1 MLNDKQPIEKT
12 DKLQPLNAN
21 VNKPAKPE
29 KKEQLVRYK
38 KGQTATDINGNVV
51 TEKNLFGKDVPLKT
65 VEGEPENDFEYADE
79 MASEIWNSGK
89 SNDEVDADMRKKY
102 KVASALIDKDKA
114 TEADKS
120 IKDEDKRYK
129 YYAPDYYESEDGTE
143 GWKYHISPTDYAE
156 IKLARTYGLNIDDK
170 KPLSTL
176 VITKPSVAAKII
188 NSDTR
193 LKKAWEAAVNGD
205 RSMGNWVNGMKY
217 INDLAKQDYKKVGFK
232 SKSEYDTY
240 IDYLARSWYKN
251 FHDNKAE
258 KQEKTEAPAIQA
270 KQVVEKKPVK
280 DEKQEK
286 TEAPEDIKAIPA
298 KTVEEESPTE
308 SLEEKAATEKAV
320 QLANYI
326 ESDSKNKEE
335 VDEKNAYI
343 EESRKAAEDATQKAI
358 DGMFEYEDWLK
369 NPSIMTGIFGKSGLS
384 AAMRVG
390 LGAAALFSIFSDAVA
405 NYAKGINNNTD
416 FKTLAMDKLNSTINT
431 IQNKRAEKIGEM
443 AARPYETTA
452 ENEAKLNTDYEKL
465 RRTYAGAY
473 IPRSAMLSFIQE
485 AQINPDKEMD
495 QDFLDNFNA
504 ASKEAFIKSL
514 KGPEAAYYLDQDGE
528 LNPSGEAEFLS
539 RQLRAIKVFK
549 NVMNISP
556 ARIDNAIA
564 RLDTE
569 QKAAETR
576 KKIHDVNF
584 QVESDYINAIS
595 NMEAENAVLAQTKA
609 DFTSKRTLDGMN
621 ESLKTFKDAV
631 SGLASSSNNTMT
643 SENERNKFA
652 ENWSKSEQSTETN
665 ETLKKHG
672 WSIDA
677 KVGVTAGIPSIGK
690 AEGALSQDWSREQ
703 AERYVKQQVETA
715 MNSKARDNEKA
726 RSLSNAS
733 GETIDKSY
741 DRIMNFLSSAPAK
754 ASGEELDK
762 VRKEILEAIDRKIE
776 YNNKVIDELNRMR
789 EKERFMM
796 KPAESPFMSMFND
809 VPTKNADYYRHK
821 LQLT

>member
-38 KGQTATDINGNVV
+38 KGQTATDVNGNVV

-65 VEGEPENDFEYADE
+65 VEGEPENGFEYASE
-79 MASEIWNSGK
+79 MASEMWNSGK

-114 TEADKS
+114 TEADTS
-120 IKDEDKRYK
+120 VEDDRKRYNYYIPDEVDDRK
-129 YYAPDYYESEDGTE
+129 YR
-143 GWKYHISPTDYAE
+143 ISPTKYAE
-156 IKLARTYGLNIDDK
+156 IELARTYGLNLYDEN
-170 KPLSTL
+170 PLATL
-176 VITKPSVAAKII
+176 MFIKPSVAAKII

-193 LKKAWEAAVNGD
+193 LKNAWEAAVNGD
-205 RSMGNWVNGMKY
+205 GSPRNWINGLHY
-217 INDLAKQDYKKVGFK
+217 IDDLAKKDYKKTGFK

-240 IDYLARSWYKN
+240 MNYLYKSWIK
-251 FHDNKAE
+251 FRPHDIKAE
-258 KQEKTEAPAIQA
+258 NQEKTEAPAIPV
-270 KQVVEKKPVK
+270 KQVIEKKPVK

-286 TEAPEDIKAIPA
+286 TEAPEDIKAIPV
-298 KTVEEESPTE
+298 KTAEEDPTE

-416 FKTLAMDKLNSTINT
+416 FNTLAMDKLNSTINT

-473 IPRSAMLSFIQE
+473 IPRSSMLSFIQE

-495 QDFLDNFNA
+495 QYFLDNFNA

-539 RQLRAIKVFK
+539 RQLRAIKTFK

-652 ENWSKSEQSTETN
+652 ENWSKSKQSTETN

-672 WSIDA
+672 WSIDT

-715 MNSKARDNEKA
+715 MNSQARDNEKA

-754 ASGEELDK
+754 ASGKELDK

-796 KPAESPFMSMFND
+796 KPVESPFMSMFND

>member
-21 VNKPAKPE
+21 VNKPEKPE

-65 VEGEPENDFEYADE
+65 VEGEPENGIEYASE
-79 MASEIWNSGK
+79 MASEMWNSGK

-102 KVASALIDKDKA
+102 KVASTLIDKDKA
-114 TEADKS
+114 TEADAS
-120 IKDEDKRYK
+120 IKDDQKRYQYYMPDEIDGMK
-129 YYAPDYYESEDGTE
+129 YY
-143 GWKYHISPTDYAE
+143 ISPTDYAE
-156 IKLARTYGLNIDDK
+156 IELARTYGLDISDE
-170 KPLSTL
+170 KPLATL
-176 VITKPSVAAKII
+176 MFTKPSVAAKII

-205 RSMGNWVNGMKY
+205 GSPHNWINGLHY
-217 INDLAKQDYKKVGFK
+217 IDDLAKQDYKKTGFK
-232 SKSEYDTY
+232 SKSEYDIY
-240 IDYLARSWYKN
+240 MNYLAKSWGKFKPSFIEVGN
-251 FHDNKAE
+251 
-258 KQEKTEAPAIQA
+258 QEKTEAPAMPV

-280 DEKQEK
+280 AENQEK
-286 TEAPEDIKAIPA
+286 TEAPAMPV
-298 KTVEEESPTE
+298 KTAEESPTE

-473 IPRSAMLSFIQE
+473 IPRSTMLSFIQE

-495 QDFLDNFNA
+495 QYFLDNFNA
-504 ASKEAFIKSL
+504 ASKEGFIKSL

-539 RQLRAIKVFK
+539 RQLRAIKTFK

-584 QVESDYINAIS
+584 QVESDYINAVS

-621 ESLKTFKDAV
+621 ESLKTFKDAI
-631 SGLASSSNNTMT
+631 SGLASSSSNTMT

-652 ENWSKSEQSTETN
+652 ENWSKSKQSTETN

-672 WSIDA
+672 WSIDT

-715 MNSKARDNEKA
+715 MNSQARDNEKA

-741 DRIMNFLSSAPAK
+741 ERIMNFLTSAPAK
-754 ASGEELDK
+754 ASGKELDK

>member
-65 VEGEPENDFEYADE
+65 VEGEPENGIEYASE
-79 MASEIWNSGK
+79 MASEMWNSGK
-89 SNDEVDADMRKKY
+89 SNDEADADMRKKY
-102 KVASALIDKDKA
+102 KVASTLIDKDKA
-114 TEADKS
+114 TEADSS
-120 IKDEDKRYK
+120 IKDDQKRYRYYMPDEIDGEK
-129 YYAPDYYESEDGTE
+129 YY
-143 GWKYHISPTDYAE
+143 ISPTDYAE
-156 IKLARTYGLNIDDK
+156 IELARTYGLNIDDK
-170 KPLSTL
+170 RPLSTL

-188 NSDTR
+188 NSDTK
-193 LKKAWEAAVNGD
+193 LKNAWEAAVNGD
-205 RSMGNWVNGMKY
+205 RSMFNYMNGITY
-217 INDLAKQDYKKVGFK
+217 INDLAKQDYKKRGFK
-232 SKSEYDTY
+232 SKSEYDIY
-240 IDYLARSWYKN
+240 MNYLAKSWNK
-251 FHDNKAE
+251 FILHDNKAE
-258 KQEKTEAPAIQA
+258 KQEKTEAPA
-270 KQVVEKKPVK
+270 
-280 DEKQEK
+280 
-286 TEAPEDIKAIPA
+286 DIKAMPV

-384 AAMRVG
+384 AARRVG

-416 FKTLAMDKLNSTINT
+416 FNTLAMDKLNSTINA

-452 ENEAKLNTDYEKL
+452 DNEAKLNTDYEKL

-473 IPRSAMLSFIQE
+473 IPRSTMLSFIQE
-485 AQINPDKEMD
+485 AQINTDKEMD
-495 QDFLDNFNA
+495 QYFLDSFNA
-504 ASKEAFIKSL
+504 ASKEGFIKSL

-539 RQLRAIKVFK
+539 RQLRAIKTFK

-584 QVESDYINAIS
+584 QVESDYINAVS

-621 ESLKTFKDAV
+621 ESLKTFKDAI
-631 SGLASSSNNTMT
+631 SGLASSSSNTMT
-643 SENERNKFA
+643 SENERNKFV

-677 KVGVTAGIPSIGK
+677 KVGAIAGIPSIGK

-715 MNSKARDNEKA
+715 MNSRARDNEKA

-741 DRIMNFLSSAPAK
+741 DRIMNFLTSAPAK

-776 YNNKVIDELNRMR
+776 YNNKVIEELNRMR

>member
-65 VEGEPENDFEYADE
+65 VEGEPENGIEYASE
-79 MASEIWNSGK
+79 MASKMWDSGK
-89 SNDEVDADMRKKY
+89 SNDEADADMRKKY
-102 KVASALIDKDKA
+102 KVASTLIDKDKA
-114 TEADKS
+114 TEADTS
-120 IKDEDKRYK
+120 IEDDQKRYQYYMPYEADGMK
-129 YYAPDYYESEDGTE
+129 YY
-143 GWKYHISPTDYAE
+143 ISPTDYAE
-156 IKLARTYGLNIDDK
+156 IELARTYGLNIDDK
-170 KPLSTL
+170 RPLSTL

-188 NSDTR
+188 NSDTK
-193 LKKAWEAAVNGD
+193 LKNAWEAAVNGD
-205 RSMGNWVNGMKY
+205 RSVYNYMNGLSY
-217 INDLAKQDYKKVGFK
+217 INDLAKQDYKKMGFK

-240 IDYLARSWYKN
+240 MNYLAKSWNK
-251 FHDNKAE
+251 FRLHDNKDE
-258 KQEKTEAPAIQA
+258 KQEKTEAPAMPA

-280 DEKQEK
+280 AEKQEK
-286 TEAPEDIKAIPA
+286 TEAPEDIKAMPV

-384 AAMRVG
+384 AARRVG

-416 FKTLAMDKLNSTINT
+416 FNTLAMDKLNSTINT
-431 IQNKRAEKIGEM
+431 IQGKRAEKIGEM

-452 ENEAKLNTDYEKL
+452 DNEAKLNTDYEKL

-473 IPRSAMLSFIQE
+473 IPRSTMLSFIQE

-495 QDFLDNFNA
+495 QYFLDNFNA
-504 ASKEAFIKSL
+504 ASKEGFIKSL

-539 RQLRAIKVFK
+539 RQLRAIKTFK

-584 QVESDYINAIS
+584 QVESDYINAVS

-621 ESLKTFKDAV
+621 ESLKTFKDAI
-631 SGLASSSNNTMT
+631 SGLASSSSNTMT

-652 ENWSKSEQSTETN
+652 ENWSKSNQSTETN

-672 WSIDA
+672 WSIDT

-715 MNSKARDNEKA
+715 MNSQARDNEKA

-741 DRIMNFLSSAPAK
+741 DRIMNFLTSAPAK
-754 ASGEELDK
+754 ASGKELDK

-776 YNNKVIDELNRMR
+776 YNNKVIEELNRMR

>member
-38 KGQTATDINGNVV
+38 KGQTATDVNGNVV

-65 VEGEPENDFEYADE
+65 VEGEPQNAIEYASE
-79 MASEIWNSGK
+79 MASEMWNSGK

-102 KVASALIDKDKA
+102 KVASTLIDKDKA
-114 TEADKS
+114 TEADTS
-120 IKDEDKRYK
+120 IEDDQKRYR
-129 YYAPDYYESEDGTE
+129 YYMPDEID
-143 GWKYHISPTDYAE
+143 GWKYYISPTDYAE
-156 IKLARTYGLNIDDK
+156 IELARTYGLNISEE

-176 VITKPSVAAKII
+176 VVTKPSVAAKII

-205 RSMGNWVNGMKY
+205 ISPHNLVVGLHY
-217 INDLAKQDYKKVGFK
+217 INDLAKQDYKKMGFK
-232 SKSEYDTY
+232 SKSEYDIY
-240 IDYLARSWYKN
+240 IDYLTRSWIN
-251 FHDNKAE
+251 FMPRDNKAK
-258 KQEKTEAPAIQA
+258 KQEETEAPAIPV
-270 KQVVEKKPVK
+270 KQVIEKKPVK

-286 TEAPEDIKAIPA
+286 TEAPEDIKAMQV
-298 KTVEEESPTE
+298 KTAEESPTE
-308 SLEEKAATEKAV
+308 SLEEKAATEKAA

-473 IPRSAMLSFIQE
+473 IPRSSMLSFIQE

-495 QDFLDNFNA
+495 QYFLDNFNA

-539 RQLRAIKVFK
+539 RQLRAIKTFK

-652 ENWSKSEQSTETN
+652 ENWSKSKQSTETN

-672 WSIDA
+672 WSIDT

-715 MNSKARDNEKA
+715 MNSQARDNEKA

-754 ASGEELDK
+754 ASGKELDK

-796 KPAESPFMSMFND
+796 KPVESPFMSMFND

>member
-38 KGQTATDINGNVV
+38 KGQTATDVNGNVV

-65 VEGEPENDFEYADE
+65 VEGEPENGFEYASE
-79 MASEIWNSGK
+79 MASEMWNSGK

-114 TEADKS
+114 TEADTS
-120 IKDEDKRYK
+120 VEDDRKRYNYYIPDEVDDRK
-129 YYAPDYYESEDGTE
+129 YR
-143 GWKYHISPTDYAE
+143 ISPTDYAE
-156 IKLARTYGLNIDDK
+156 IELARTYGLNIYEE
-170 KPLSTL
+170 KPLATL
-176 VITKPSVAAKII
+176 IITKPSVAAKII

-193 LKKAWEAAVNGD
+193 LKNAWEAAVNGD
-205 RSMGNWVNGMKY
+205 GSPRNWINGLHY
-217 INDLAKQDYKKVGFK
+217 IDDLAKKDYKKTGFK

-240 IDYLARSWYKN
+240 MNYLLKSWIKFKPHEIEGKN
-251 FHDNKAE
+251 
-258 KQEKTEAPAIQA
+258 QEKTEAPAIPV

-280 DEKQEK
+280 AEKQEK
-286 TEAPEDIKAIPA
+286 AEAPADIKALPV
-298 KTVEEESPTE
+298 KTAEESPTE

-416 FKTLAMDKLNSTINT
+416 FNTLAMDKLNSTINT

-473 IPRSAMLSFIQE
+473 IPRSSMLSFIQE

-495 QDFLDNFNA
+495 QYFLDNFNA

-539 RQLRAIKVFK
+539 RQLRAIKTFK

-652 ENWSKSEQSTETN
+652 ENWSKSKQSTETN

-672 WSIDA
+672 WSIDT

-715 MNSKARDNEKA
+715 MNSQARDNEKA

-754 ASGEELDK
+754 ASGKELDK

-796 KPAESPFMSMFND
+796 KPVESPFMSMFND

>member
-38 KGQTATDINGNVV
+38 KGQTATDINGDVV

-65 VEGEPENDFEYADE
+65 VEGEPENGIEYASE
-79 MASEIWNSGK
+79 MASEMWNSGK
-89 SNDEVDADMRKKY
+89 SNDEADADMRKKY
-102 KVASALIDKDKA
+102 KVASTLIDKDKA
-114 TEADKS
+114 TEADTS
-120 IKDEDKRYK
+120 IEDDQKRYR
-129 YYAPDYYESEDGTE
+129 YYMPDEIDGM
-143 GWKYHISPTDYAE
+143 KYHISPTDYAE
-156 IKLARTYGLNIDDK
+156 IELAKTYGLNIDDE

-188 NSDTR
+188 NSDNR
-193 LKKAWEAAVNGD
+193 LKNAWEAAVNGD
-205 RSMGNWVNGMKY
+205 RSVYNYMNGVDY
-217 INDLAKQDYKKVGFK
+217 INDLAKRDYKKMGFK

-240 IDYLARSWYKN
+240 MNYLAKSWNKFSPY
-251 FHDNKAE
+251 DNKAE
-258 KQEKTEAPAIQA
+258 KQEKTEAPAM
-270 KQVVEKKPVK
+270 PV
-280 DEKQEK
+280 
-286 TEAPEDIKAIPA
+286 

-384 AAMRVG
+384 AARRVG
-390 LGAAALFSIFSDAVA
+390 LGAAALFSIFSDAAA

-416 FKTLAMDKLNSTINT
+416 FNTLAMDKLNSTINT

-452 ENEAKLNTDYEKL
+452 DNEAKLNTDYEKL

-473 IPRSAMLSFIQE
+473 IPRSTMLSFIQE

-495 QDFLDNFNA
+495 QYFLDNFNA
-504 ASKEAFIKSL
+504 ASKEGFIKSL

-539 RQLRAIKVFK
+539 RQLRAIKTFK

-584 QVESDYINAIS
+584 QVESDYINAVS

-621 ESLKTFKDAV
+621 ESLKTFKDAI
-631 SGLASSSNNTMT
+631 SGLASSSSNTMT
-643 SENERNKFA
+643 SENERNKFV
-652 ENWSKSEQSTETN
+652 ENWSKSKQSTETN

-672 WSIDA
+672 WSIDT

-715 MNSKARDNEKA
+715 MNSQARDNEKA

-741 DRIMNFLSSAPAK
+741 ERIMNFLTSAPAK

-776 YNNKVIDELNRMR
+776 YNNKVIEELNRMR